1 MNAVPQASALL
12 PFGVFAEGRRRRRV
26 AKGWAPLA
34 VAALDYAALAV
45 AALAS
50 TAAGVAVWLG

>member
-1 MNAVPQASALL
+1 MNVILQASALL
-12 PFGVFAEGRRRRRV
+12 PFGVSAEGRRCRRV

-50 TAAGVAVWLG
+50 IAAGVAVWLG